1 MSDTIKIDKTFMK
14 AMDQI
19 DTLQKAFAKGGKFE
33 AAISEVG
40 GDTAIFEQL
49 NTAFDSLYDSLEAA
63 HYDAVGH
70 VSENMTAPTR
80 HMTLSEESFDGP
92 RVGRKLQALAVKEPN
107 DMIANAMATVAD
119 HLETWGATF
128 GPKSMQDLVKKTG
141 YSSEIIKMVIQRAS
155 KAVEESATITE
166 APFDG
171 PRIGRKLQALAPK
184 EPNDTIANAMAN
196 LADHLEDWGASF
208 GPKSMQDLVKKTGLT
223 AEVIKMLVQRAAKSN
238 NPDYGTDKSV
248 NEGVLEIAA
257 TFWFA
262 KTALPIII
270 GGSLAA
276 LGLGGLAVVKVMDK
290 IDSLRKL
297 LKDKRMQKFIAANK
311 GKELGDQEKSELLD
325 IVPNNVRAEI
335 KNDLESVTESVNEA
349 GGYYTQPVY
358 DLIAKHGYEKVM
370 HELLTALHADVIQ
383 KFLAKGIDESVNE
396 GRMSDKMIDDSEKM
410 TKAEFVK
417 KYGKEAADDMYESVA
432 EAKDDK
438 LHKQRDPNFVAMTKR
453 KKGAHQDK
461 KKMAKG
467 GYEKHKSKMS
477 ESESAELDA
486 IFEEIKLELKIKGM

>member
-171 PRIGRKLQALAPK
+171 PRIGRKLQALA
-184 EPNDTIANAMAN
+184 
-196 LADHLEDWGASF
+196 
-208 GPKSMQDLVKKTGLT
+208 
-223 AEVIKMLVQRAAKSN
+223 
-238 NPDYGTDKSV
+238 
-248 NEGVLEIAA
+248 
-257 TFWFA
+257 
-262 KTALPIII
+262 
-270 GGSLAA
+270 
-276 LGLGGLAVVKVMDK
+276 
-290 IDSLRKL
+290 
-297 LKDKRMQKFIAANK
+297 
-311 GKELGDQEKSELLD
+311 
-325 IVPNNVRAEI
+325 
-335 KNDLESVTESVNEA
+335 
-349 GGYYTQPVY
+349 
-358 DLIAKHGYEKVM
+358 
-370 HELLTALHADVIQ
+370 
-383 KFLAKGIDESVNE
+383 
-396 GRMSDKMIDDSEKM
+396 
-410 TKAEFVK
+410 
-417 KYGKEAADDMYESVA
+417 
-432 EAKDDK
+432 
-438 LHKQRDPNFVAMTKR
+438 
-453 KKGAHQDK
+453 
-461 KKMAKG
+461 
-467 GYEKHKSKMS
+467 
-477 ESESAELDA
+477 
-486 IFEEIKLELKIKGM
+486 

>member
-1 MSDTIKIDKTFMK
+1 MSDTMKIDKTFMK

-19 DTLQKAFAKGGKFE
+19 DTIQKAFAKGGKFE
-33 AAISEVG
+33 AAILEIG
-40 GDTAIFEQL
+40 GDASTLDEVNSAMDE
-49 NTAFDSLYDSLEAA
+49 AYDSLERA

-92 RVGRKLQALAVKEPN
+92 RVGRRLQALAVQEPN

-128 GPKSMQDLVKKTG
+128 GPKTMQDLVKKTG
-141 YSSEIIKMVIQRAS
+141 YSPEIIKMVIKRAN
-155 KAVEESATITE
+155 KPVEESAMVTE

-171 PRIGRKLQALAPK
+171 PRVGRKLQALAVK

-223 AEVIKMLVQRAAKSN
+223 AEVIKMLVQRASKVNS
-238 NPDYGTDKSV
+238 PDYG
-248 NEGVLEIAA
+248 
-257 TFWFA
+257 
-262 KTALPIII
+262 
-270 GGSLAA
+270 
-276 LGLGGLAVVKVMDK
+276 MD
-290 IDSLRKL
+290 
-297 LKDKRMQKFIAANK
+297 
-311 GKELGDQEKSELLD
+311 
-325 IVPNNVRAEI
+325 
-335 KNDLESVTESVNEA
+335 ESVNEA

-358 DLIAKHGYEKVM
+358 DMIEKHGYEKVM
-370 HELLTALHADVIQ
+370 HELLTALHADTIQ
-383 KFLAKGIDESVNE
+383 DAMSRMDMEESVNE
-396 GRMSDKMIDDSEKM
+396 GAVKRSIEDDAENMSKEEF
-410 TKAEFVK
+410 TKK
-417 KYGKEAADDMYESVA
+417 HGKEMASNYFEAVA

-467 GYEKHKSKMS
+467 GYEKHKSKMT

-486 IFEEIKLELKIKGM
+486 IFEEIKLELKIKGN

>member
-1 MSDTIKIDKTFMK
+1 MSDTMKIDKTFMK

-33 AAISEVG
+33 AAILEVG
-40 GDTAIFEQL
+40 GDTAIFEEL
-49 NTAFDSLYDSLEAA
+49 NTAFDSLYDSLESA

-70 VSENMTAPTR
+70 VSEDMTAPTR
-80 HMTLSEESFDGP
+80 HMTLAEESFDGP
-92 RVGRKLQALAVKEPN
+92 RVGRRLQALAVKEPN

-141 YSSEIIKMVIQRAS
+141 YSPEIIKMVIKRAD
-155 KAVEESATITE
+155 KPVEESAMVTE

-171 PRIGRKLQALAPK
+171 PRVGRKLQALAVT

-223 AEVIKMLVQRAAKSN
+223 SEVIKMLVQRAAKSN
-238 NPDYGTDKSV
+238 NPDYG
-248 NEGVLEIAA
+248 
-257 TFWFA
+257 
-262 KTALPIII
+262 
-270 GGSLAA
+270 
-276 LGLGGLAVVKVMDK
+276 MDK
-290 IDSLRKL
+290 
-297 LKDKRMQKFIAANK
+297 
-311 GKELGDQEKSELLD
+311 
-325 IVPNNVRAEI
+325 
-335 KNDLESVTESVNEA
+335 SVNEA

-358 DLIAKHGYEKVM
+358 DMIEKHGYEKVM

-383 KFLAKGIDESVNE
+383 KFVAKGIEESVSE
-396 GRMSDKMIDDSEKM
+396 GAVKRSIEDDAENMSKEEF
-410 TKAEFVK
+410 TKK
-417 KYGKEAADDMYESVA
+417 HGKEMASNYFEAVA

>member
-33 AAISEVG
+33 AAILEVG
-40 GDTAIFEQL
+40 GDTAIFEEL
-49 NTAFDSLYDSLEAA
+49 SNAFDGLYDSLESA

-70 VSENMTAPTR
+70 VSEDMTAPTR
-80 HMTLSEESFDGP
+80 HMTLSEAPFDGP

-141 YSSEIIKMVIQRAS
+141 YSSEIIKMVIQRAN

-223 AEVIKMLVQRAAKSN
+223 GEVIKMLVQRAAKSN
-238 NPDYGTDKSV
+238 NPDYG
-248 NEGVLEIAA
+248 
-257 TFWFA
+257 
-262 KTALPIII
+262 
-270 GGSLAA
+270 
-276 LGLGGLAVVKVMDK
+276 MDK
-290 IDSLRKL
+290 
-297 LKDKRMQKFIAANK
+297 
-311 GKELGDQEKSELLD
+311 
-325 IVPNNVRAEI
+325 
-335 KNDLESVTESVNEA
+335 SVNEA

-358 DLIAKHGYEKVM
+358 DMIEKHGYEKVM
-370 HELLTALHADVIQ
+370 HELLTSLHADVIQ
-383 KFLAKGIDESVNE
+383 KFLAKGIEESVNE
-396 GRMSDKMIDDSEKM
+396 GAVKRSIEDDAENMSKEEF
-410 TKAEFVK
+410 TKK
-417 KYGKEAADDMYESVA
+417 HGKEMASNYFEAVA

>member
-1 MSDTIKIDKTFMK
+1 MK

-33 AAISEVG
+33 AAILEVG
-40 GDTAIFEQL
+40 GDTAIFEEL
-49 NTAFDSLYDSLEAA
+49 SNAFDGLYDSLESA

-70 VSENMTAPTR
+70 VSEDMTAPTR
-80 HMTLSEESFDGP
+80 HMTLSEAPFDGP
-92 RVGRKLQALAVKEPN
+92 RVGRKLQALAV
-107 DMIANAMATVAD
+107 
-119 HLETWGATF
+119 
-128 GPKSMQDLVKKTG
+128 
-141 YSSEIIKMVIQRAS
+141 
-155 KAVEESATITE
+155 
-166 APFDG
+166 
-171 PRIGRKLQALAPK
+171 K

-238 NPDYGTDKSV
+238 NPDYG
-248 NEGVLEIAA
+248 
-257 TFWFA
+257 
-262 KTALPIII
+262 
-270 GGSLAA
+270 
-276 LGLGGLAVVKVMDK
+276 MDK
-290 IDSLRKL
+290 
-297 LKDKRMQKFIAANK
+297 
-311 GKELGDQEKSELLD
+311 
-325 IVPNNVRAEI
+325 
-335 KNDLESVTESVNEA
+335 SVNEA

-358 DLIAKHGYEKVM
+358 DMIEKHGYEKVM
-370 HELLTALHADVIQ
+370 HELLTSLHADVIQ
-383 KFLAKGIDESVNE
+383 KFLARGIEESVNE
-396 GRMSDKMIDDSEKM
+396 GAVKRSIEDDAENMSKEEF
-410 TKAEFVK
+410 TKK
-417 KYGKEAADDMYESVA
+417 HGKEMASNYFEAVA

-486 IFEEIKLELKIKGM
+486 IFEEIKLELKVKGM